1 MRRPAHVCVAERH
14 RRAVRVKV
22 SCARPDTWRLM
33 RLNTSAR
40 YLHQLGVR
48 SQDTMK
54 PHPTRYPGPSPAE
67 ALPAG
72 VGG

>member
-14 RRAVRVKV
+14 RRAARVKA
-22 SCARPDTWRLM
+22 SYARPDTWRLM

-40 YLHQLGVR
+40 HQLGVR
-48 SQDTMK
+48 SQYTMK
-54 PHPTRYPGPSPAE
+54 PRATRYPGPSPAE